1 MFAMDGFFQG
11 KSTRRALLSSTLA
24 IPFVRPAIAAGLRQ
38 PAMDANSPR
47 VKQSFDF
54 GWKFTT
60 GDPEAAQSLAFN
72 DSRWQTVDLPHDWS
86 IEGPYSETEPTGGPG
101 GYLPTGI
108 GWYRKKFRVTP
119 GIHARKFFIEFDG
132 VYQHS
137 EVWLNG
143 HSLGYRPYGYI
154 SFGYDMTPH
163 LRLAEENLIAV
174 RVDNSAQPNCRWYSG
189 SGIYRHVWLVETSP
203 IHLARWGTYITTPEV
218 TPATAQI
225 RIRTTVN
232 NESAESTPL
241 VLRTRIL
248 DEQKNEV
255 ASAELA
261 HDIAPNGEYEFIQDV
276 KLPNPNLWSPQSA
289 HLYTAFSE
297 LRLANGQMA
306 DQYETTFGIR
316 EIRFDSDRGF
326 LLNGEQLKINGVC
339 VHHEAGSVGAA
350 VPEGVWE
357 RRLQLLKEMGCN
369 GIRMSHNPPAPEL
382 LDLCDRMGFLVMDE
396 AFDEWRYAKGQVKHG
411 YHELFD
417 QWWRADVTD
426 MIRRDRNHP
435 CIVIWSAGNEIPDQ
449 DASDGTQTV
458 TKLVG
463 LFHEEDATR
472 PVTAACDHIASEPK
486 AAPPEFL
493 AQLDVVGYNYVDR
506 WRGRR
511 EMYYSIDRR
520 AYPDRKFIGTESSA
534 FGGVRGE
541 YDWLF
546 SNNAQTGFFARF
558 LKNTLIDVEQQWKF
572 VRTYDYV
579 AGDFMWTGIDYLGEA
594 RWPSKSASSG
604 VIDTCGFKKDGF
616 YFYQSQWV
624 SKPVLHLFPHW
635 NWKGREGQVIP
646 VMCFTNCQT
655 VELFLNG
662 RSFGAKGYAFPRLGM
677 EKSYGTYPAA
687 AMAPRTTAD
696 LHLSWDVPYEPGMLK
711 AVGMKD
717 GQVVST
723 LELSTTGAP
732 AAVKLSCDREQ
743 ISADRRT
750 VAHLVAEVVDDSGR
764 TVPTA
769 DNELTFTID
778 GPAKLIGLDNGNPT
792 SHESYKGASRKAFNG
807 LCLAILQ
814 SGIHTGN
821 VHIQASS
828 PQLKSGSC
836 SLQVVQPA

>member
-1 MFAMDGFFQG
+1 MGESFEG
-11 KSTRRALLSSTLA
+11 KATRREILSSTLA
-24 IPFVRPAIAAGLRQ
+24 LPFVRPAMAAGLQRP
-38 PAMDANSPR
+38 PAEAQEAVR
-47 VKQSFDF
+47 VKQSFDL
-54 GWKFTT
+54 GWKFTK
-60 GDPEAAQSLAFN
+60 GDPAAAQSVGFN
-72 DSRWQTVDLPHDWS
+72 DSQWRMVDLPHDWS
-86 IEGPYSETEPTGGPG
+86 IEGPYSETEPTAGPG

-108 GWYRKKFRVTP
+108 GWYRKKFRMPP
-119 GIHARKFFIEFDG
+119 GRQPKKFFIEFDG
-132 VYQHS
+132 VYEHS

-143 HSLGYRPYGYI
+143 YSMGYRPYGYI
-154 SFGYDMTPH
+154 SFGYDVTQH
-163 LRLAEENLIAV
+163 LRLGEENVIAV

-203 IHLARWGTYITTPEV
+203 VHLRRWGTYITTPEV
-218 TPATAQI
+218 TSAAAQI
-225 RIRTTVN
+225 RVRTTVR
-232 NESAESTPL
+232 NETGVGTQP
-241 VLRTRIL
+241 VLKTRIL

-255 ASAELA
+255 ASGELA
-261 HDIAPNGEYEFIQDV
+261 QAIGANGEYEFIQELKV
-276 KLPNPNLWSPQSA
+276 SNPNLWSPPSP
-289 HLYTAFSE
+289 HLYTAVSE
-297 LRLANGQMA
+297 VRLPSGQVA

-316 EIRFDSDRGF
+316 EIRFDRDQGF
-326 LLNGEQLKINGVC
+326 LLNGERVKINGIC
-339 VHHEAGSVGAA
+339 VHHEAGAVGAA
-350 VPEGVWE
+350 VPEDMWE
-357 RRLQLLKEMGCN
+357 RRLRLLKELGCN

-382 LDLCDRMGFLVMDE
+382 LDMCDRMGFVVMAE

-411 YHELFD
+411 YHDLFD

-426 MIRRDRNHP
+426 MIQRDRNHP

-449 DASDGTQTV
+449 DHSDGTDTA

-463 LFHEEDATR
+463 LFHEEDPTR

-506 WRGRR
+506 WRNRR
-511 EMYYSIDRR
+511 EMYYSIDRH
-520 AYPDRKFIGTESSA
+520 AYPDRKFIGTESVA

-546 SNNAQTGFFARF
+546 ATTGHSGFYTRI

-572 VRTYDYV
+572 VSTYDYV

-662 RSFGAKGYAFPRLGM
+662 KSFGTKGYAFPRLGM
-677 EKSYGTYPAA
+677 EKEYGTYPPAG
-687 AMAPRTTAD
+687 MVPRTTAD
-696 LHLSWDVPYEPGMLK
+696 LHLEWDVPYEPGTLK
-711 AVGMKD
+711 AVGMRD
-717 GQVVST
+717 GQIVST
-723 LELSTTGAP
+723 VEVSTTGMP

-743 ISADRRT
+743 MSADRRS
-750 VAHLVAEVVDDSGR
+750 VAHVVVELVDDSGR

-769 DNELTFTID
+769 DDEITFTVD
-778 GPAKLIGLDNGNPT
+778 GPVRLIGLDNGNPT
-792 SHESYKGASRKAFNG
+792 SHESYKGTSRKAFNG
-807 LCLAILQ
+807 LCLAIVQ
-814 SGIHTGN
+814 SGTQAGN
-821 VHIQASS
+821 VRIQASA
-828 PQLKSGSC
+828 PQLRPGSC
-836 SLQVVQPA
+836 EVRVVAAGS